1 MPITALA
8 YLLILIAAAYSYH
21 GAPSQRRLPTRYAW
35 DIAWR
40 AAASGFL
47 LLASQHGGYAIPITL
62 AAYMTFLALQPL
74 LPLYSRSPGASSGVA
89 PLRRT
94 TTYCLQRRALS
105 EAPGERLYRQP
116 AHNKTRWLACLNS
129 GEPRP
134 DWIQKTAAALLLGL
148 PLAALIWAPYLRH
161 SPATQYSDAHGY
173 YTYLLPI
180 SWLAILAA
188 TYLLRNGKSAWRV
201 LLCANLIAALHYALT
216 A

>member
-62 AAYMTFLALQPL
+62 AAYMAFLSIQPL
-74 LPLYSRSPGASSGVA
+74 LPQLLARHQSPRTH
-89 PLRRT
+89 RRDNT
-94 TTYCLQRRALS
+94 
-105 EAPGERLYRQP
+105 RL
-116 AHNKTRWLACLNS
+116 T
-129 GEPRP
+129 
-134 DWIQKTAAALLLGL
+134 
-148 PLAALIWAPYLRH
+148 LAALIWAPYLRH

-173 YTYLLPI
+173 YTYLLTI
-180 SWLAILAA
+180 SWLAILGG

-201 LLCANLIAALHYALT
+201 LLCANLVAALHYALT

>member
-62 AAYMTFLALQPL
+62 AAYMAFLSIQPL
-74 LPLYSRSPGASSGVA
+74 LPQLLARHQSPRTH
-89 PLRRT
+89 RRD
-94 TTYCLQRRALS
+94 
-105 EAPGERLYRQP
+105 
-116 AHNKTRWLACLNS
+116 KTRWLACL
-129 GEPRP
+129 
-134 DWIQKTAAALLLGL
+134 K
-148 PLAALIWAPYLRH
+148 LAALIWAPYLRH

-173 YTYLLPI
+173 YTYLLTI
-180 SWLAILAA
+180 SWLAILGG

-201 LLCANLIAALHYALT
+201 LLCANLVAALHYALT

>member
-21 GAPSQRRLPTRYAW
+21 GAPSQRRLPTRYAL

-40 AAASGFL
+40 AALAAL
-47 LLASQHGGYAIPITL
+47 LLLTSEHGGYAIPITL
-62 AAYMTFLALQPL
+62 AAYMAFLPIQPL
-74 LPLYSRSPGASSGVA
+74 LPQLLTR
-89 PLRRT
+89 
-94 TTYCLQRRALS
+94 
-105 EAPGERLYRQP
+105 RQP
-116 AHNKTRWLACLNS
+116 ARAHRRDKPRWLARLNN

-134 DWIQKTAAALLLGL
+134 DWKHKTAAAILLGL

-161 SPATQYSDAHGY
+161 SPATQHMDARGY
-173 YTYLLPI
+173 YTYLLTI

>member
-62 AAYMTFLALQPL
+62 AAYMAFLSIHPL
-74 LPLYSRSPGASSGVA
+74 LPQLLARHQSPRTH
-89 PLRRT
+89 RRD
-94 TTYCLQRRALS
+94 
-105 EAPGERLYRQP
+105 
-116 AHNKTRWLACLNS
+116 KTRWLACLNS
-129 GEPRP
+129 GDPRP

-173 YTYLLPI
+173 YTYLLTI
-180 SWLAILAA
+180 SWLAILGG

-201 LLCANLIAALHYALT
+201 LLCANLLAALYYALT

>member
-1 MPITALA
+1 
-8 YLLILIAAAYSYH
+8 
-21 GAPSQRRLPTRYAW
+21 
-35 DIAWR
+35 
-40 AAASGFL
+40 
-47 LLASQHGGYAIPITL
+47 
-62 AAYMTFLALQPL
+62 MTFLALQPL

-94 TTYCLQRRALS
+94 TAYCLQRRALS

-129 GEPRP
+129 DDPHP
-134 DWIQKTAAALLLGL
+134 DWLHKTA
-148 PLAALIWAPYLRH
+148 AALIWAPYLRH

-173 YTYLLPI
+173 YTYLLTI
-180 SWLAILAA
+180 SWLAILGG

-201 LLCANLIAALHYALT
+201 LLCANLLAALYYALT